1 MADPDLETLRQAHEE
16 LARRVVED
24 RLAFSDRVQE
34 VLDHS
39 QHLQAELDDRIEQVR
54 GLTAEVEAL
63 RRLTAEVEAQRR
75 LTTDVEALRARVESL
90 HEELKEAHRQHQ
102 ALEASRSFRYTAP
115 LRRLGGA
122 IRRR

>member
-1 MADPDLETLRQAHEE
+1 MSDPELETLRQVHEE
-16 LARRVVED
+16 LARRVAEE

-63 RRLTAEVEAQRR
+63 RR